1 MMTDQFLR
9 RLNIFVNKLPL
20 ASLSLLL
27 FVYGVFGWLV
37 ATDAQRNALTSISN
51 ISGVLWLDG
60 AIILLLPLSLA
71 APFKLIQNFYTS
83 WMKSDTKAF
92 FAVIFGAFFAV
103 IILHWIDVSA
113 HILVLLSAGALV
125 RLDLQT
131 TGYSKWQSFGIL
143 VFASVIG
150 FGLGVILRL
159 NLAQVAESSLLF
171 PLVS

>member
-1 MMTDQFLR
+1 MFL
-9 RLNIFVNKLPL
+9 VNKLPL

-27 FVYGVFGWLV
+27 FAYGVFGWLV
-37 ATDAQRNALTSISN
+37 ALDAQKDNLTTLSGIS
-51 ISGVLWLDG
+51 SVLWLDG
-60 AIILLLPLSLA
+60 AIILLLALSLA

-103 IILHWIDVSA
+103 VILHWVDVFA

-131 TGYSKWQSFGIL
+131 AGYTKWQAFGVL
-143 VFASVIG
+143 VFVSLVG
-150 FGLGVILRL
+150 FGLGFIGH
-159 NLAQVAESSLLF
+159 Q
-171 PLVS
+171 LVLHQL